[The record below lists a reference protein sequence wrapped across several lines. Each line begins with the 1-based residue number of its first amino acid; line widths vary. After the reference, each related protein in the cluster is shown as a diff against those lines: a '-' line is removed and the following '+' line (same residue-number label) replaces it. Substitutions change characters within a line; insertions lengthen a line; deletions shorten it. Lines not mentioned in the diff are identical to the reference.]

1 MGKTSKITAETLAP
15 IWANRSIPTKKV
27 ADMLGI
33 DRSTLS
39 WKRAELG
46 IAPRVTG
53 IVPKANEDTFRRM
66 WLAGVNVR
74 EMVEFFGYRHKQ
86 AIHKRR
92 DRLGLS
98 PRPMG
103 SKGKSITLAQFREQE
118 IARRMSAQAAGK
130 IRAACG
136 EDRSQM
142 WRD

>member
-53 IVPKANEDTFRRM
+53 
-66 WLAGVNVR
+66 
-74 EMVEFFGYRHKQ
+74 
-86 AIHKRR
+86 
-92 DRLGLS
+92 LG
-98 PRPMG
+98 
-103 SKGKSITLAQFREQE
+103 T
-118 IARRMSAQAAGK
+118 
-130 IRAACG
+130 
-136 EDRSQM
+136 
-142 WRD
+142 